1 MDPWATPKAYN
12 NMKDFFE
19 TGVSW
24 SNNVNVAQKFDK
36 GNYSFSM
43 GNTTTNGIVP
53 STGMDRYNV
62 KLSAEAQL
70 HPNWTTGLNGIF
82 VTSKIT

>member
-36 GNYSFSM
+36 G
-43 GNTTTNGIVP
+43 TT
-53 STGMDRYNV
+53 
-62 KLSAEAQL
+62 LSLWVIPLPMVLFPQQV
-70 HPNWTTGLNGIF
+70 WIDTM
-82 VTSKIT
+82 